1 MIKNKIIKITCILT
15 GVFIVINSVLIY
27 NFCKLISML

>member
-1 MIKNKIIKITCILT
+1 MKSKIIKITCILT

-27 NFCKLISML
+27 NFYKLVTML

>member
-1 MIKNKIIKITCILT
+1 MIKSKIIKITCILT

>member
-1 MIKNKIIKITCILT
+1 MMKSKIIKITCILT

-27 NFCKLISML
+27 NFYKLVTML